1 MAFSPRKTPVEIG
14 QTVAKVK
21 LLYLARITALN
32 SIIYNSVY
40 NVYTATNKVIG
51 EIQLT
56 IVYFQIWN
64 LSYVPF
70 MYDKW
75 LLI

>member
-1 MAFSPRKTPVEIG
+1 LTFHGLFTQVNTTVEIG

-70 MYDKW
+70 MYDK
-75 LLI
+75 